1 MIGGKVR
8 CSTVASIICPTP
20 VYVLHVPL
28 VCVTTQWRYWTR
40 FEALSDVPYC
50 VMGVSAM
57 GTSGQPA
64 VARIHARIGPSAVR
78 LTLSPP
84 TRLLFPCAHMMVL
97 SRSCRHRVFIW
108 VDISLLSRFHSG
120 LRLSKHTE
128 ISHTEPSWGC
138 GWGRMARAGRETRQI
153 IAPPSTLPNRLGR
166 RRLGRS
172 PNHPSN
178 YWYWPIYHCKQLRR
192 KTIKGTYT

>member
-1 MIGGKVR
+1 
-8 CSTVASIICPTP
+8 
-20 VYVLHVPL
+20 
-28 VCVTTQWRYWTR
+28 
-40 FEALSDVPYC
+40 
-50 VMGVSAM
+50 M

-153 IAPPSTLPNRLGR
+153 IAPPRLSQTDLEEDAWGGPQIIQATIDIGR
-166 RRLGRS
+166 FTIANNSGGKLLRVPIRS
-172 PNHPSN
+172 V
-178 YWYWPIYHCKQLRR
+178 
-192 KTIKGTYT
+192 